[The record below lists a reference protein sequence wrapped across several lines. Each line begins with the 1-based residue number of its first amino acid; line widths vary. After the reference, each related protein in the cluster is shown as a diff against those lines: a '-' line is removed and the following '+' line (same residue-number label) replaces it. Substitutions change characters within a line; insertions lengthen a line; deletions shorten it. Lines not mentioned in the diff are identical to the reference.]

1 MKKSIISLS
10 FVLVL
15 LNCALH
21 AQTGREC
28 STPFNPAKDLSITS
42 AKKARTAQRSVLYS
56 APYPLK
62 VFIRVFADND
72 GSNLAA
78 TEADVLRQFANMRNF
93 YAPHNICFILAGY
106 EVTRSTTLNYMDK
119 DNADD
124 MTALEGYVFNSC
136 MNIFIH
142 ETLRDDDGTLNGTA
156 YDIPN
161 HYLSIVS
168 TAIES
173 TTNLTVMAHEM
184 GHCVGLLHTFEDY
197 SGAENVTRNSAAS
210 CYDCDGDGDLLCDT
224 KADRSV
230 DSDNFNTSCQY
241 TGITIRDDCGIV
253 IPFEPTNVMAYGRRA
268 CRDNFTNGQ
277 GGRAREYVLDDHESR
292 IMENSIVLTGAYLV
306 SVGNISYAARN
317 FITVSATSF
326 IAAAAAKVNFASR
339 RTVLLPGVLLQP
351 GNGGYVKINASAVY
365 CQ

>member
-1 MKKSIISLS
+1 MIKSS
-10 FVLVL
+10 
-15 LNCALH
+15 NCLTFALMLCYCSVQ
-21 AQTGREC
+21 AQVQREC
-28 STPFNPAKDLSITS
+28 STPFNPAKDLSIS
-42 AKKARTAQRSVLYS
+42 AAKKIRTAQRSVLYS

-78 TEADVLRQFANMRNF
+78 TEADVLRQFTNMQNF

-106 EVTRSTTLNYMDK
+106 EVTRSSVLNYMDK
-119 DNADD
+119 DDGNDIS
-124 MTALEGYVFNSC
+124 ALEGFVFSSC

-142 ETLRDDDGTLNGTA
+142 ETLRSDDGTLNGTA

-173 TTNLTVMAHEM
+173 TDNLTVMAHEM
-184 GHCVGLLHTFEDY
+184 GHCLGLLHTFEDAH
-197 SGAENVTRNSAAS
+197 GEENVTRNAAAS
-210 CYDCDGDGDLLCDT
+210 CYDCDSDGDLLCDT
-224 KADRSV
+224 KADRDV
-230 DSDNFNTSCQY
+230 DGDNYDASCNY
-241 TGITIRDDCGIV
+241 TGITLRDDCDAV

-277 GGRAREYVLDDHESR
+277 GARARTFVLDDHESR
-292 IMENSIVLTGAYLV
+292 IMENSIVLTGSYLL
-306 SVGNISYAARN
+306 SVGNTSYAARN

-326 IAAAAAKVNFASR
+326 AAMLTARVNFASR

-351 GNGGYVKINASAVY
+351 GNGGYVKINAAAVY
-365 CQ
+365 CR